1 MTSGTLKEKVYAQVL
16 RAIIEGEYTTDTRI
30 SEKQLA
36 ERNDVSKAPVRE
48 ALVQLCAQGVL
59 RSEPR
64 SGYRLVN
71 YTDKNI
77 RNILEYRVLLE
88 CGCLQESFDRISETQ
103 LYRLEGICE
112 SEFMFLGHG
121 GEPKAQ
127 DYWKQTLDFHLT
139 LASFSENEFIYS
151 RLDSALRTSMLA
163 YLQNYRQEWQEAF
176 WDRSQQARSDLRAGR
191 EPSVLH
197 REIVQCIRQRDR
209 EQAVEMLRRDILTF
223 HLPDQNSQP

>member
-1 MTSGTLKEKVYAQVL
+1 MTSVTLKDRVYASVM
-16 RAIIEGEYTTDTRI
+16 RSIIEGEYTLDSRI
-30 SEKQLA
+30 SERQLA
-36 ERNDVSKAPVRE
+36 EHNDVSKAPVRE

-64 SGYRLVN
+64 SGYRLVH

-77 RNILEYRVLLE
+77 RNILEYRAMLE
-88 CGCLQESFDRISETQ
+88 CGCLRDNFDRISQTQ
-103 LYRLEGICE
+103 IYRLENICD
-112 SEFMFLGHG
+112 SEFMFLGH

-139 LASFSENEFIYS
+139 LASFAENEFIYS

-163 YLQNYRQEWQEAF
+163 YMQNYRQEWQDAF
-176 WDRSQQARSDLRAGR
+176 REKTETARAAVTAGR

-197 REIVQCIRQRDR
+197 REIVKCIQDGDR
-209 EQAVEMLRRDILTF
+209 EKAVEMLRRDIFTF
-223 HLPDQNSQP
+223 RMSEERDVQP

>member
-1 MTSGTLKEKVYAQVL
+1 MTSGTLKDRVYASVL
-16 RAIIEGEYTTDTRI
+16 RGIIGGAYTSASRI

-36 ERNDVSKAPVRE
+36 EQHQVSKAPVRE
-48 ALVQLCAQGVL
+48 ALVQLCAQGIL

-64 SGYRLVN
+64 SGYRLVT
-71 YTDKNI
+71 YTNKNI

-88 CGCLQESFDRISETQ
+88 CGSLRENFDKITETQ
-103 LYRLEGICE
+103 LNRLESICE

-121 GEPKAQ
+121 GKAQPQ

-163 YLQNYRQEWQEAF
+163 YLQKYPLEWQAAF
-176 WDRSQQARSDLRAGR
+176 QEKDESTAASGR
-191 EPSVLH
+191 QPSILH
-197 REIVQCIRQRDR
+197 RDIVQQIRRGDRDR
-209 EQAVEMLRRDILTF
+209 AVEMLRQDILTF
-223 HLPDQNSQP
+223 RVPEEDDAP